1 VRALVEVD
9 RVLASTNWRTL
20 PDRFA
25 TALAMTT
32 CDEGAWIEVA
42 PAFGFA
48 EQSLARSR
56 RMIECDPLN
65 FYPYYAAAMELLW
78 AGRPDEALETTRRGL
93 EVAPDDPFLEPVSV
107 KALVAQG
114 RLDEALARAESGK
127 SWSYEIGMTTVL
139 AAMGDRV
146 RAREFSAVAIAETG
160 PWQEMYMR
168 LQLAAITG
176 DRAAANQAAAW
187 YDGVPGG
194 QLMLAS
200 ALDECMCG
208 VPFDLKVTP
217 IFAERLAEAGVSWP
231 PPTIIDYPTMR
242 E

>member
-1 VRALVEVD
+1 
-9 RVLASTNWRTL
+9 
-20 PDRFA
+20 
-25 TALAMTT
+25 
-32 CDEGAWIEVA
+32 
-42 PAFGFA
+42 
-48 EQSLARSR
+48 
-56 RMIECDPLN
+56 
-65 FYPYYAAAMELLW
+65 
-78 AGRPDEALETTRRGL
+78 
-93 EVAPDDPFLEPVSV
+93 
-107 KALVAQG
+107 
-114 RLDEALARAESGK
+114 
-127 SWSYEIGMTTVL
+127 
-139 AAMGDRV
+139 
-146 RAREFSAVAIAETG
+146 
-160 PWQEMYMR
+160 MR